1 MAASSSTASPR
12 QSYPTSTVLGNALQV
27 NWEDY
32 NYPPLLRII
41 HYQLSDV
48 EDPVGRSAVF
58 WAHFNHNA
66 VCVALL
72 LNVMGNS
79 ILAGFRVPG
88 KRVAVLYSIFNLV
101 LISMLGLYSFYHCY
115 KGIATQNRRLC
126 RRFYMSY
133 TLLMIV
139 TIQCSFS
146 YSDSPHVLPAA
157 SVADDIHAFVIAACV
172 LLLQRV
178 AGPPEGLGVSPWRR
192 PGCLGGLDCDRGKP
206 VDRQPGHRHSSARQ
220 DEGPHRAGPHR
231 FFADAGA

>member
-133 TLLMIV
+133 TLLMIFMLLSSLLAF
-139 TIQCSFS
+139 SFFNGWLGLPKALG
-146 YSDSPHVLPAA
+146 SPPGVAQDAWVAWIAIEASLWTANLGTGIAVLVKMRGHTGRDHIGFLQMQELSV
-157 SVADDIHAFVIAACV
+157 SVA
-172 LLLQRV
+172 Q
-178 AGPPEGLGVSPWRR
+178 
-192 PGCLGGLDCDRGKP
+192 
-206 VDRQPGHRHSSARQ
+206 
-220 DEGPHRAGPHR
+220 
-231 FFADAGA
+231 